1 MHFDPQS
8 RLHQHSALHPNTTL
22 TRRSLGRWF
31 PTPRVRLLL
40 ALAAV
45 LLVSMT
51 PPTFAAPLAAV
62 PCSVVSIIVA
72 LAVAAAAI
80 AVRISPKYLGTR
92 LAIFAPLLA
101 LIAASIPLS
110 HGLQTGWF
118 GMGAVW
124 IKGLVSFAAM
134 LVLAWTTS
142 AEELLRALRQLHVPA
157 LFVATLSFMNRYLY
171 VASEELV
178 RMRRARAAR
187 TFEHAPAAPL
197 RTTAGLIGMLLVR
210 SFERSERVHA
220 AMLARGFDGEFRSL
234 D

>member
-1 MHFDPQS
+1 MHFDPQGRS
-8 RLHQHSALHPNTTL
+8 HQHGTLHLNAE
-22 TRRSLGRWF
+22 RKRQNAGRWY

-40 ALAAV
+40 ALSAV
-45 LLVSMT
+45 LMVSMT
-51 PPTFAAPLAAV
+51 PPTFAAPLAAA
-62 PCSVVSIIVA
+62 PCSMIYLVVA
-72 LAVAAAAI
+72 LAVGAAAVA
-80 AVRISPKYLGTR
+80 ARVSPSYLGTR

-101 LIAASIPLS
+101 LIAVSIPLS

-118 GMGAVW
+118 AMGAVC
-124 IKGLVSFAAM
+124 IKGLICFAAM

-157 LFVATLSFMNRYLY
+157 LFVATLSFMNRYLH
-171 VASEELV
+171 VTSEELV

-220 AMLARGFDGEFRSL
+220 AMLARGFDGEIRSL